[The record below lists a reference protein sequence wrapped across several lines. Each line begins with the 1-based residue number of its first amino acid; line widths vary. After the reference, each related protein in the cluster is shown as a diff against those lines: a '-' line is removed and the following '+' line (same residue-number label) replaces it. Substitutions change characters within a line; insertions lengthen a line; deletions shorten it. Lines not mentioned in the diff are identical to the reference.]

1 MAIRSRVVLLLP
13 LALLVLAAGSAV
25 AQLEIGYYSKT
36 CPNVEAIVRE
46 EMEKIISAAPSLA
59 GPLLRLHFHDCFV
72 RGCDASV
79 LLNSTEG
86 YMAERDAKPNKSLRG
101 FGSVERVKA
110 KLEAACPGT
119 VSCADVLTL
128 MARDAVVLAKGP
140 FWPVALGRRDGRV
153 SNATEAA
160 NQLPPAFGDIPLLAK
175 IFASKGLDLKD
186 LVVLSGAHTL
196 GTAHCPS
203 YADRLY
209 NFPGKN
215 GAYDVDPS
223 LDREYADKLKM
234 RCKSVDDRSTL
245 SEMDPG
251 SYKTFD
257 TSYYRHVA
265 KRRGLF
271 QSDAALLTDATTR
284 EYVQRIATGKFNDA
298 FFRDFGNSMIKMGNV
313 GVLTGVEGEIRNKC
327 YVVK

>member
-1 MAIRSRVVLLLP
+1 MATVRSPVALLLP
-13 LALLVLAAGSAV
+13 LAILLLAGSSPAV
-25 AQLEIGYYSKT
+25 AQLEVGYYSKT
-36 CPNVEAIVRE
+36 CPNVEVIVRE
-46 EMEKIISAAPSLA
+46 EIEKIMSVAPSLA

-79 LLNSTEG
+79 LLNATGSNL
-86 YMAERDAKPNKSLRG
+86 AEKDAEPNRSLRG
-101 FGSVERVKA
+101 FGSVDKVKA
-110 KLEAACPGT
+110 KLEAACPNT

-140 FWPVALGRRDGRV
+140 FWPVALGRRDGSV
-153 SNATEAA
+153 SSATEAA
-160 NQLPPAFGDIPLLAK
+160 DQLPPAYGDIPLLTK
-175 IFASKGLDLKD
+175 IFVSKGLDLKD

-203 YADRLY
+203 YAGRLY
-209 NFPGKN
+209 NFSS
-215 GAYDVDPS
+215 AYNSDPS
-223 LDREYADKLKM
+223 LDSEYADKLRM
-234 RCKSVDDRSTL
+234 RCKSANDKAML

-257 TSYYRHVA
+257 TGYYRHVA

-284 EYVQRIATGKFNDA
+284 DYVQRIATGKFDDV
-298 FFRDFGNSMIKMGNV
+298 FFKDFSESMIRMGNV
-313 GVLTGVEGEIRNKC
+313 GVLTGAQGEIRKKC
-327 YVVK
+327 YIVN

>member
-1 MAIRSRVVLLLP
+1 MAMKACLVLFLPVALLL
-13 LALLVLAAGSAV
+13 LVGSSPAA
-25 AQLEIGYYSKT
+25 AQLVEGYYSKT
-36 CPNVEAIVRE
+36 CPNVEAIVRK
-46 EMEKIISAAPSLA
+46 EMEKIIAAAPSLA

-79 LLNSTEG
+79 LLNATGGSL
-86 YMAERDAKPNKSLRG
+86 AEKDAKPNKSLRG
-101 FGSVERVKA
+101 FGSVDRVKA
-110 KLEAACPGT
+110 KIEAACPNT

-140 FWPVALGRRDGRV
+140 FWPVALGRRDGTV
-153 SNATEAA
+153 SSATEAA
-160 NQLPPAFGDIPLLAK
+160 NELPPSFGDIPLLTK
-175 IFASKGLDLKD
+175 IFISKGLDLKD

-209 NFPGKN
+209 NFSS
-215 GAYDVDPS
+215 AYSSDPS
-223 LDREYADKLKM
+223 LDSEYAQKLKT
-234 RCKSVDDRSTL
+234 RCKSVDDKTML

-271 QSDAALLTDATTR
+271 QSDAALLTDDSTR
-284 EYVQRIATGKFNDA
+284 AYVQRIATGKFDTE
-298 FFRDFGNSMIKMGNV
+298 FFKDFSESMIKMGNV
-313 GVLTGVEGEIRNKC
+313 GVLTGAEGEIRKKC
-327 YVVK
+327 FVAN

>member
-1 MAIRSRVVLLLP
+1 MKSCIVLLLP
-13 LALLVLAAGSAV
+13 VALLLLAGSSPVV
-25 AQLEIGYYSKT
+25 AQLVEGYYSKT
-36 CPNVEAIVRE
+36 CPNVEAIVRD
-46 EMEKIISAAPSLA
+46 EMEKIIAAAPSLA

-86 YMAERDAKPNKSLRG
+86 SLAEKDAKPNKSLRG

-110 KLEAACPGT
+110 KLEAGCPNT
-119 VSCADVLTL
+119 VSCADVLTI

-140 FWPVALGRRDGRV
+140 FWPVALGRRDGTV
-153 SNATEAA
+153 SSATEAA
-160 NQLPPAFGDIPLLAK
+160 DQLPPASGDIPQLTK

-209 NFPGKN
+209 NFSSS
-215 GAYDVDPS
+215 YTTDPT
-223 LDREYADKLKM
+223 LDSEYAEKLRT
-234 RCKSVDDRSTL
+234 RCKSVDDKAML

-271 QSDAALLTDATTR
+271 QSDASLLTDDTTR
-284 EYVQRIATGKFNDA
+284 DYVQRIATGKFDDE
-298 FFRDFGNSMIKMGNV
+298 FFGDFSESMIKMGNV
-313 GVLTGVEGEIRNKC
+313 AVLTGAKGEIRKKC
-327 YVVK
+327 SIVN